1 MKRQN
6 KNDQVRN
13 NYKKQLCKVVVTEGN
28 IEDQF
33 CIDIKCERGV
43 TFQHMIDYMTSA
55 MVQTAKG
62 IVDSDKS
69 INLYA
74 LKDNMMSVL
83 NGRLDNLIG
92 EYLGD
97 VNNE

>member
-33 CIDIKCERGV
+33 CIDIKCEREV

>member
-28 IEDQF
+28 NEDQF
-33 CIDIKCERGV
+33 CIDIKCEKGV

-92 EYLGD
+92 ECLGD

>member
-28 IEDQF
+28 NEDQF
-33 CIDIKCERGV
+33 CIDIKCEKGV
-43 TFQHMIDYMTSA
+43 TFQYMIDYMTSA

-62 IVDSDKS
+62 IVDSDKN